1 MSKTKDKTTS
11 QNTDTILRNGDSA
24 QTEASQ
30 RGLDP
35 AQLSALEQAFRA
47 WALASRRQADRLSR
61 QRLLLIFL
69 LLRSTG
75 ARLGEVLGLDASR
88 DLELG
93 TEDSGMAER
102 PVVRFR
108 SSGGD
113 REVPLPTDVAS
124 ELRAALADTEL
135 MDSLAAG
142 PAGLLDM
149 DQGHVRRKFYERA
162 LEAGIPRELASPSV
176 LRRSLARSLVRQD
189 VPLPVVQRMLG
200 QSSANLTAAFCDYSE
215 DEAGRIVEEYL
226 RREERRKTSARNH
239 FAGQITGVVVG
250 PVVSSVELTSL
261 GGFKVVS
268 VVTKDSVERLG
279 IRPGVLATADI
290 KAPWVQVNAGTEE
303 PICSAANRYPGVVRR
318 ILAHADE
325 PVAAEVVAEL
335 ADGTRLAAVV
345 TAQSARR
352 LGLAE
357 GLPVWMSFGAF
368 SVILNFG

>member
-1 MSKTKDKTTS
+1 MGKTTGKTAGTITDKPR
-11 QNTDTILRNGDSA
+11 QNGATGA
-24 QTEASQ
+24 

-35 AQLSALEQAFRA
+35 MQLSALEQAFRT
-47 WALASRRQADRLSR
+47 WAQASRRQADRLSR

-75 ARLGEVLGLDASR
+75 ARLGEVLGLNASR
-88 DLELG
+88 DLDLEPAR
-93 TEDSGMAER
+93 T
-102 PVVRFR
+102 VVRFG
-108 SSGGD
+108 SAGGD
-113 REVPLPTDVAS
+113 REVPLPTDVAR
-124 ELRAALADTEL
+124 ELRAALADPEL

-142 PAGLLDM
+142 PAGLFDM

-226 RREERRKTSARNH
+226 KREERRKTSARNR
-239 FAGQITGVVVG
+239 FAGQITRVVLG

-261 GGFKVVS
+261 GGFKVYS

-290 KAPWVQVNAGTEE
+290 KAPWVQVTAGALE
-303 PICSAANRYPGVVRR
+303 PVCSAANRYPGVVRR

-345 TAQSARR
+345 TAESARR
-352 LGLAE
+352 LGLTK
-357 GLPVWMSFGAF
+357 GSPVWMSFGAF